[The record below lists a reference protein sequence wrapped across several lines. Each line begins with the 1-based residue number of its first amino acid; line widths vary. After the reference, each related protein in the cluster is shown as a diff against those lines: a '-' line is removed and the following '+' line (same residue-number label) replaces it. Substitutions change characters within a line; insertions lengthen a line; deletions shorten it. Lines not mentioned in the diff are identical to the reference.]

1 MSSPSAFT
9 PALGLEVE
17 YRGFVGYI
25 KFIDEE
31 YLTVCVKK
39 KENEMFGDV
48 CMVVY
53 PSQWEHIKLMGGP
66 HRDR

>member
-1 MSSPSAFT
+1 MSSATPFT
-9 PALGLEVE
+9 PALCLEVE

-39 KENEMFGDV
+39 KEDQMFGDV

-53 PSQWEHIKLMGGP
+53 PSQWGNIKLMGGP

>member
-1 MSSPSAFT
+1 MSSPTPFT

-17 YRGFVGYI
+17 YNKFIGYI

-31 YLTVCVKK
+31 YLTICVKR
-39 KENEMFGDV
+39 KEGQMFGDV

-53 PSQWEHIKLMGGP
+53 PSQWGNIKLMGGP

>member
-1 MSSPSAFT
+1 MSPSTPFT

-17 YRGFVGYI
+17 YRGFIGVI
-25 KFIDEE
+25 KFIDEI
-31 YLTVCVKK
+31 YLTICVKT
-39 KENEMFGDV
+39 KEGQMFGDV

-66 HRDR
+66 HKDR

>member
-1 MSSPSAFT
+1 MKDVDNNNKKANNDE
-9 PALGLEVE
+9 A
-17 YRGFVGYI
+17 I

-53 PSQWEHIKLMGGP
+53 PSQWENIKLMGGH